1 MSNKQ
6 IAINWATQQVKRAT
20 GFVYSDQFFAPF
32 SNQNTRA
39 KIALELLS
47 KNVLVWPDP
56 QDGAFLFKKNDPR
69 LTMETDGNIRV
80 GYWMENDS
88 ILVLPTN
95 LN

>member
-6 IAINWATQQVKRAT
+6 IAINWAANQVKQAT

-32 SNQNTRA
+32 SNQQTRA
-39 KIALELLS
+39 KITSELLS

-56 QDGAFLFKKNDPR
+56 QHGAFLFKKNDPR
-69 LTMETDGNIRV
+69 LTMETNGAIRV
-80 GYWMENDS
+80 GYWMEDDS
-88 ILVLPTN
+88 ILILPTT